1 MLLADC
7 QQGEGEGEGGSACIL
22 DGGLSGKLAP
32 IGACLH
38 LTGRGREGGL
48 LRSSHTHTHTQ
59 FVGQTLMKC
68 SRKSSGLSVSGPL
81 LLVVVVV
88 GGQTRRT
95 RVG

>member
-7 QQGEGEGEGGSACIL
+7 QQGEGAGGSACIL

-38 LTGRGREGGL
+38 LTGRGREGEERRGPFAL
-48 LRSSHTHTHTQ
+48 VSHTHSHTHTQ

-68 SRKSSGLSVSGPL
+68 SRKSSGLSVSGLL

-88 GGQTRRT
+88 GG
-95 RVG
+95 